1 MAASAKEGAREE
13 AAEEV
18 GGPERGATRR
28 DAATR
33 GNFEEQ
39 FCLAKKRG
47 GVAMTVYG
55 VNRESTTLRCSPGEG
70 GDWRETEEGK
80 GGNVNSRQ
88 HVQPC
93 KSDLGGQCSPCKQ
106 AIVVRRRESIGS
118 PLSLG

>member
-28 DAATR
+28 DVATR

-70 GDWRETEEGK
+70 GDWRETEEERVVTSIRGSTC
-80 GGNVNSRQ
+80 SR
-88 HVQPC
+88 VRAT
-93 KSDLGGQCSPCKQ
+93 LGVSALRVSRP
-106 AIVVRRRESIGS
+106 
-118 PLSLG
+118 